1 MFRIRLI
8 SPWRYRCTSLERWVA
23 TLVKP
28 IIAKMGSRAFGVGEA
43 NSMNSKPIRPIGF
56 SKMSAIFCTS
66 SMYWKL

>member
-1 MFRIRLI
+1 M

-28 IIAKMGSRAFGVGEA
+28 MIWKIGSSTPGVGEA

-56 SKMSAIFCTS
+56 SKMSAMLNTS
-66 SMYWKL
+66 SSKR